1 MQRKQVAESHPTHA
15 AARPDAAPRADHD
28 SAEMRARQK
37 AFASCLAT
45 VRQRG
50 GTVFADAQR
59 QRNAEPAGEPA
70 WANAFDTFSDSGRD
84 GGANDSGGDG
94 GGNGDGNGGGNDE
107 AAANAW
113 VELARPPRTDDNA
126 GVDSVWNERDDAAM
140 GAAAGAAIA
149 DPLVHHV
156 CGRLLEA
163 VRVSIG
169 ATKLTVQVPLGD
181 GPLSGT
187 DAVLTREGNQ
197 LTVRIRAANDD
208 VRRRLAGH
216 TQALRRR
223 LVGAAPACLVMVD
236 VSGGGGDERTEY
248 A

>member
-1 MQRKQVAESHPTHA
+1 MQRKQVVESHPTLA

-50 GTVFADAQR
+50 GVLFADAQR

-84 GGANDSGGDG
+84 GGANDSGGED
-94 GGNGDGNGGGNDE
+94 GGNGE
-107 AAANAW
+107 AAASAW
-113 VELARPPRTDDNA
+113 VEQARPLRTDDNA
-126 GVDSVWNERDDAAM
+126 GVDGVWNERDDAAM

-163 VRVSIG
+163 VRVSMG
-169 ATKLTVQVPLGD
+169 ATKLTVRVPLGD
-181 GPLSGT
+181 GPLSGA

-197 LTVRIRAANDD
+197 LTVRIRAATGDL
-208 VRRRLAGH
+208 RCRLAGH
-216 TQALRRR
+216 AQALRRR
-223 LVGAAPACLVMVD
+223 LVGAAPDCLVMVD
-236 VSGGGGDERTEY
+236 VCEGGGDERTEY